1 MNHRKKKSNSNKN
14 TLSGTVDHVNRKYAF
29 IEIDEFSEDIKVRSR
44 YLKGAIHGDKV
55 EVKIFHHLSRR
66 NLEGE
71 VVKITARGN
80 TEFIGTIED
89 SKGFAFFIPKNRK
102 IFVDFFIRKKK
113 SDKYSNK
120 KKYLVKIIDWGNKNK
135 KPEASVIKCLGN
147 IGENET
153 EINSIIYDFN
163 LPNKFPSEIINEAE
177 SLNDKISSKEIE
189 KRRDL
194 RNIDTFTIDP
204 DDAKDFDDALSVE
217 VKRNYYIIG
226 IHIADVSHFFNV
238 RTRINEEAEKRA
250 TSIYLV
256 DRTIPMLPEKLSN
269 NLCSL
274 KPDVDRLTYSV
285 IIKFDKEFSII
296 DSWIGKTVIHS
307 NKRFTYEEAQNSI
320 DSNDGIF
327 HSELTIL
334 NSIAKK
340 IRNNRFI
347 SGSFNFGSD
356 EIKFKLNEKKEPIEV
371 YKKQRKDTHKMVEE
385 YMLLANKIVAEEII
399 TLEKEEKKN
408 YPFVYRIHEEPE
420 QGKVNEL
427 KNYIKQFGYTINTE
441 EGNLANS
448 LNKLMKDIKGSPEE
462 KSIEKF
468 AIRSMSKAKYSTM
481 KEKHFGL
488 SFKHYTHFTSPIRR
502 FPDVMVHR
510 LLSDYMNNSKPKKK
524 RYYDLMCKHSS
535 KMEINASKAE
545 RESIKYKQAE
555 FMSKFIGKKFES
567 IITGVTEWGIYAE
580 ITETLCEGLIKLSS
594 MSDDHYLFDSEKMRI
609 TGKNN
614 KKIFRLGQ
622 TIRVKVIDTDVEKRT
637 IDLELS

>member
-1 MNHRKKKSNSNKN
+1 M
-14 TLSGTVDHVNRKYAF
+14 L
-29 IEIDEFSEDIKVRSR
+29 
-44 YLKGAIHGDKV
+44 
-55 EVKIFHHLSRR
+55 IFLFER
-66 NLEGE
+66 
-71 VVKITARGN
+71 
-80 TEFIGTIED
+80 
-89 SKGFAFFIPKNRK
+89 
-102 IFVDFFIRKKK
+102 KK

-334 NSIAKK
+334 NSIAK
-340 IRNNRFI
+340 N
-347 SGSFNFGSD
+347 
-356 EIKFKLNEKKEPIEV
+356 KE
-371 YKKQRKDTHKMVEE
+371 
-385 YMLLANKIVAEEII
+385 
-399 TLEKEEKKN
+399 
-408 YPFVYRIHEEPE
+408 
-420 QGKVNEL
+420 
-427 KNYIKQFGYTINTE
+427 
-441 EGNLANS
+441 
-448 LNKLMKDIKGSPEE
+448 
-462 KSIEKF
+462 
-468 AIRSMSKAKYSTM
+468 
-481 KEKHFGL
+481 
-488 SFKHYTHFTSPIRR
+488 
-502 FPDVMVHR
+502 
-510 LLSDYMNNSKPKKK
+510 
-524 RYYDLMCKHSS
+524 
-535 KMEINASKAE
+535 
-545 RESIKYKQAE
+545 
-555 FMSKFIGKKFES
+555 
-567 IITGVTEWGIYAE
+567 
-580 ITETLCEGLIKLSS
+580 
-594 MSDDHYLFDSEKMRI
+594 
-609 TGKNN
+609 
-614 KKIFRLGQ
+614 
-622 TIRVKVIDTDVEKRT
+622 
-637 IDLELS
+637 